1 MRKAGKPQQHKELLL
16 ELYEQPIWPSSVFFV
31 KSLKMKN
38 SYKSSKCPLLQVASI
53 ANNLRHPLKL
63 KFLDLRKNN
72 CDEEIPQ
79 KIMKKIKILIWS
91 NAINSVCFHLYLDLV
106 IRRRSTIC
114 ARIHH
119 VYTYPFFNTWIL
131 GDIQFLKGH
140 NLFSSA
146 NMFINC
152 PLCIL

>member
-1 MRKAGKPQQHKELLL
+1 MKKAGKPQQHKELLL

-31 KSLKMKN
+31 KILKIK
-38 SYKSSKCPLLQVASI
+38 KKKLSKCPPLQVSSI

-72 CDEEIPQ
+72 CDEEIPE

-131 GDIQFLKGH
+131 GDIQFLKGQD
-140 NLFSSA
+140 LFSSA

>member
-1 MRKAGKPQQHKELLL
+1 
-16 ELYEQPIWPSSVFFV
+16 
-31 KSLKMKN
+31 
-38 SYKSSKCPLLQVASI
+38 
-53 ANNLRHPLKL
+53 
-63 KFLDLRKNN
+63 
-72 CDEEIPQ
+72 
-79 KIMKKIKILIWS
+79 MKKIKILIWS

-131 GDIQFLKGH
+131 GDIQFLKGQD
-140 NLFSSA
+140 LFSSA